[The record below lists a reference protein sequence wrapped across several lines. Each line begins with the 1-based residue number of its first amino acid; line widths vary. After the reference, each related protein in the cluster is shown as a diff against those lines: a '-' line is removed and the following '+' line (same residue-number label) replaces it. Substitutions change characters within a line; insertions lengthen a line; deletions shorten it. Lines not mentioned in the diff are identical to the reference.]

1 MIAQRLRRSTMKL
14 TYRLLA
20 LVALMLVVNV
30 RVQAQ
35 QKGESRVDKLV
46 RGHGGSHEEHDRA
59 CHEAIQAAVSKKH
72 KINPYSHH
80 YVNDIMQ
87 LQPLRHDVEDQC
99 ALFEYVSPEDR
110 HELISF
116 MAVAQFLDSPPSA
129 VMCPDGHSCAPLKS
143 NLKYNLAIGNFEV
156 LQ

>member
-1 MIAQRLRRSTMKL
+1 MKL

-20 LVALMLVVNV
+20 FVALMLVVNV

-59 CHEAIQAAVSKKH
+59 CHEAIQAAVSQKH

-99 ALFEYVSPEDR
+99 ALFEVVSTEDR

-116 MAVAQFLDSPPSA
+116 MAVA
-129 VMCPDGHSCAPLKS
+129 
-143 NLKYNLAIGNFEV
+143 
-156 LQ
+156 

>member
-1 MIAQRLRRSTMKL
+1 MKL

-20 LVALMLVVNV
+20 FVALMLVANV

-59 CHEAIQAAVSKKH
+59 CHEAIQAAVSQKH

-80 YVNDIMQ
+80 YVNDVMQ
-87 LQPLRHDVEDQC
+87 LQPLRHEAEDKC
-99 ALFEYVSPEDR
+99 ALFEYVSTEDR

-116 MAVAQFLDSPPSA
+116 MAGVRILSSFALFFHKVPAWMRTPLLGGLELINRGSQLADS
-129 VMCPDGHSCAPLKS
+129 CIL
-143 NLKYNLAIGNFEV
+143 
-156 LQ
+156 

>member
-1 MIAQRLRRSTMKL
+1 MKL

-20 LVALMLVVNV
+20 LVVLMLAVNV

-59 CHEAIQAAVSKKH
+59 CHEAIQAAVSQKH

-99 ALFEYVSPEDR
+99 ALFEYVSTEDR

-116 MAVAQFLDSPPSA
+116 MAGVECHPSPPVA
-129 VMCPDGHSCAPLKS
+129 FYGGGGG
-143 NLKYNLAIGNFEV
+143 KYC
-156 LQ
+156 

>member
-1 MIAQRLRRSTMKL
+1 MKL

-20 LVALMLVVNV
+20 LVVLMLAVNV

-35 QKGESRVDKLV
+35 QKGESRVDTLV
-46 RGHGGSHEEHDRA
+46 RKHGGSHEEYDRV

-72 KINPYSHH
+72 TINPYSHH

-87 LQPLRHDVEDQC
+87 LQPLRHEVEDKC
-99 ALFEYVSPEDR
+99 ALFEYVSTEDR

-116 MAVAQFLDSPPSA
+116 MAVAQSRDSRPSA
-129 VMCPDGHSCAPLKS
+129 LKCPAGYGCAPLMSGRKHNPTGKVVAAQS
-143 NLKYNLAIGNFEV
+143 LYL
-156 LQ
+156 

>member
-1 MIAQRLRRSTMKL
+1 MIAQSLRRSTMKL

-35 QKGESRVDKLV
+35 QKGESRFDKLV
-46 RGHGGSHEEHDRA
+46 RGHGGSHDEHDRA

-72 KINPYSHH
+72 TINPYSHH

-87 LQPLRHDVEDQC
+87 LQPLRHAVEDKC
-99 ALFEYVSPEDR
+99 AMFEYVSPEHR
-110 HELISF
+110 HELISS
-116 MAVAQFLDSPPSA
+116 MADATSRHCRPMA
-129 VMCPDGHSCAPLKS
+129 
-143 NLKYNLAIGNFEV
+143 
-156 LQ
+156 

>member
-1 MIAQRLRRSTMKL
+1 
-14 TYRLLA
+14 
-20 LVALMLVVNV
+20 MLVVNV

-59 CHEAIQAAVSKKH
+59 CHEAIQAAVSQKH

-80 YVNDIMQ
+80 YVNDVMQ
-87 LQPLRHDVEDQC
+87 LQPLRHDVEDEC
-99 ALFEYVSPEDR
+99 ALFEYVSTEDR

-116 MAVAQFLDSPPSA
+116 MAVAQSHDS
-129 VMCPDGHSCAPLKS
+129 DRKS
-143 NLKYNLAIGNFEV
+143 VVEGKSVELGGGRRRQKKKRQRMKVERGTK
-156 LQ
+156 

>member
-20 LVALMLVVNV
+20 FVALMLVVNV

-59 CHEAIQAAVSKKH
+59 CHEAIQAAVSQKH

-80 YVNDIMQ
+80 YVNDVMQ
-87 LQPLRHDVEDQC
+87 LQPLRHDVEDEC
-99 ALFEYVSPEDR
+99 ALFEYVSTEDR

-116 MAVAQFLDSPPSA
+116 MAGGRSPESTPPAFLCSA
-129 VMCPDGHSCAPLKS
+129 GDKFAP
-143 NLKYNLAIGNFEV
+143 F
-156 LQ
+156 

>member
-1 MIAQRLRRSTMKL
+1 MIAQRLRRRTMKL

-20 LVALMLVVNV
+20 LVAVMVVVNV

-59 CHEAIQAAVSKKH
+59 CHEAIQAAVSQKH
-72 KINPYSHH
+72 KIIPSSHH
-80 YVNDIMQ
+80 YVNDVMQ
-87 LQPLRHDVEDQC
+87 LQPLRHEVEDKC
-99 ALFEYVSPEDR
+99 ALFEYVSTEDR

-116 MAVAQFLDSPPSA
+116 MAVAESPTYRPA
-129 VMCPDGHSCAPLKS
+129 GLHC
-143 NLKYNLAIGNFEV
+143 I
-156 LQ
+156 

>member
-20 LVALMLVVNV
+20 FVALMLVVNV

-35 QKGESRVDKLV
+35 QKGESRFDKLV

-87 LQPLRHDVEDQC
+87 LQPLRHEVEDKC
-99 ALFEYVSPEDR
+99 ALFEYVSTEDR

-116 MAVAQFLDSPPSA
+116 MAAWASPRSPPAALDCGGGRYGRPFES
-129 VMCPDGHSCAPLKS
+129 GAPGQPANS
-143 NLKYNLAIGNFEV
+143 
-156 LQ
+156 

>member
-1 MIAQRLRRSTMKL
+1 MKVI
-14 TYRLLA
+14 YRLVA

-35 QKGESRVDKLV
+35 EKEKSRADKLV
-46 RGHGGSHEEHDRA
+46 RTHGDSHEEHDRA
-59 CHEAIQAAVSKKH
+59 CHEAIQAAVSKKR

-87 LQPLRHDVEDQC
+87 LQSLRHEVEDKC
-99 ALFEYVSPEDR
+99 ALFEYVSTEDR

-116 MAVAQFLDSPPSA
+116 MAVAQSRDSRLSA
-129 VMCPDGHSCAPLKS
+129 LKCPAGYSCSPLNS
-143 NLKYNLAIGNFEV
+143 GRKYNRAAGKA
-156 LQ
+156 Q

>member
-20 LVALMLVVNV
+20 IVAMMLVVKGWI
-30 RVQAQ
+30 QAQ

-59 CHEAIQAAVSKKH
+59 CHEAIQAAVSQKH

-80 YVNDIMQ
+80 YVNDVMQ

-99 ALFEYVSPEDR
+99 ALFEYVSTEDR

-116 MAVAQFLDSPPSA
+116 MAVSQTHDSRRPAFKRRARYS
-129 VMCPDGHSCAPLKS
+129 
-143 NLKYNLAIGNFEV
+143 
-156 LQ
+156 

>member
-35 QKGESRVDKLV
+35 QKEESRFDKLV
-46 RGHGGSHEEHDRA
+46 RKHEGSHEEHDRT
-59 CHEAIQAAVSKKH
+59 CHEAIQAAISKKH
-72 KINPYSHH
+72 NINPYSHH

-87 LQPLRHDVEDQC
+87 LQPLRHEVEDK
-99 ALFEYVSPEDR
+99 
-110 HELISF
+110 
-116 MAVAQFLDSPPSA
+116 
-129 VMCPDGHSCAPLKS
+129 CAPCSSMSRQKIGM
-143 NLKYNLAIGNFEV
+143 NLSVLWRLRSPAILGRR
-156 LQ
+156 LYRL

>member
-1 MIAQRLRRSTMKL
+1 MKV
-14 TYRLLA
+14 TYRLVA
-20 LVALMLVVNV
+20 LVALMLVANV

-35 QKGESRVDKLV
+35 QKGESRVDKPV
-46 RGHGGSHEEHDRA
+46 RRHGDNHEEHDRA
-59 CHEAIQAAVSKKH
+59 CHEAIQAAVSKKR

-87 LQPLRHDVEDQC
+87 LQSLRREVEEKC

-116 MAVAQFLDSPPSA
+116 MAVAQSRDSRASA
-129 VMCPDGHSCAPLKS
+129 LKCPARYSCAPLKTGRE
-143 NLKYNLAIGNFEV
+143 YNRATGKLEAA
-156 LQ
+156 Q

>member
-1 MIAQRLRRSTMKL
+1 MKL

-35 QKGESRVDKLV
+35 QKGESRFDKLV

-59 CHEAIQAAVSKKH
+59 CHEAIQAAVSQKH

-99 ALFEYVSPEDR
+99 ALFEYVSTEDR
-110 HELISF
+110 HELIS
-116 MAVAQFLDSPPSA
+116 LWRLRSP
-129 VMCPDGHSCAPLKS
+129 
-143 NLKYNLAIGNFEV
+143 AILGRR
-156 LQ
+156 L

>member
-1 MIAQRLRRSTMKL
+1 MKL

-35 QKGESRVDKLV
+35 QKGESRFDKLV

-59 CHEAIQAAVSKKH
+59 CHEAIQAAVSQKH

-87 LQPLRHDVEDQC
+87 LQPLRHEVEDQC
-99 ALFEYVSPEDR
+99 ALFEYVSTEDR

-116 MAVAQFLDSPPSA
+116 MAVVP
-129 VMCPDGHSCAPLKS
+129 APHCLPVRL
-143 NLKYNLAIGNFEV
+143 NLLSSHIFDHF
-156 LQ
+156 